1 MRYAVLVSTVAAAL
15 CLQNAES
22 SAATREGLAEKRQS
36 GQAPDTNRGNRPAA
50 DTLSANELVSML
62 DAYALVQAQQALTLN
77 DTQYMQFV
85 TRLKRLQET
94 RRRNQRD
101 RNQIIRELN
110 NLAGPQASAP
120 LDENA
125 IRDRLKAL
133 REHDE
138 RAAADMR
145 KAYDTLDEVLDVR
158 QQARFR
164 IFEEM
169 IERRKLDLLVRARER
184 AAGKSDRR

>member
-1 MRYAVLVSTVAAAL
+1 MRYALLGSTVAAVLWMQAG
-15 CLQNAES
+15 S
-22 SAATREGLAEKRQS
+22 VSAATA
-36 GQAPDTNRGNRPAA
+36 QAADPAHPAQEAGGGRPNRPVA
-50 DTLSANELVSML
+50 DALSANELVNML
-62 DAYALVQAQQALTLN
+62 DAYAVVQAQEALTLN
-77 DTQYMQFV
+77 DAQYIQFV

-101 RNQIIRELN
+101 RNQIIRELG
-110 NLAGPQASAP
+110 NLTGPQATGP
-120 LDENA
+120 IDETA
-125 IRDRLKAL
+125 VRDRLKAL

-138 RAAADMR
+138 RAAADLR

-184 AAGKSDRR
+184 AARPVRR